1 MKSTLE
7 HSDTYITNSSRI
19 NSTQII
25 VLGGDRDFDALSLC
39 LQAILAN
46 TDLDS
51 IQILVYLS
59 GERKLRSKQIIER
72 FGGLVE
78 LEIRH
83 YNSDRA
89 SYLIADASRTRSP
102 ESALVLLSCE
112 AIVSKGWLTALIETA
127 QSREG
132 IAVVTS
138 RQIKHRNDR
147 AAWDVIPYANNN
159 HDIDVALSPDENIV
173 LNPGF
178 DERIG
183 AIELSSFNLFCTL
196 FSPQIIDK
204 LQLQYSIGLDDR
216 NWITEIAS
224 AIGQIE
230 KMHIV
235 YTPNSKVFDVSY
247 FQ

>member
-7 HSDTYITNSSRI
+7 CLDTEISISSRI
-19 NSTQII
+19 DFTQII

-51 IQILVYLS
+51 IKILVYLS
-59 GERKLRSKQIIER
+59 GERKLRAKQIIER

-78 LEIRH
+78 LEVRH
-83 YNSDRA
+83 YNSDRV
-89 SYLIADASRTRSP
+89 SYLIADAARNRST

-112 AIVSKGWLTALIETA
+112 AIVAKGWLTALTETA
-127 QSREG
+127 QSRED
-132 IAVVTS
+132 IAIVTS

-147 AAWDVIPYANNN
+147 SAWEVIPYANNN
-159 HDIDVALSPDENIV
+159 HDIDVALSPTDNIV
-173 LNPGF
+173 LDPGF
-178 DERIG
+178 DQSTG
-183 AIELSSFNLFCTL
+183 AIELNSFNLFCTL

-204 LQLQYSIGLDDR
+204 LQLQYSIGLDDF
-216 NWITEIAS
+216 NWIMEIAN

-230 KMHIV
+230 RMHIV
-235 YTPNSKVFDVSY
+235 YTPKSKVFDVSY

>member
-7 HSDTYITNSSRI
+7 HSDTYIANSSRI
-19 NSTQII
+19 DSTQII
-25 VLGGDRDFDALSLC
+25 VLGGDRDFDALNLC

-46 TDLDS
+46 TDLDL
-51 IQILVYLS
+51 IQIFVYLS
-59 GERKLRSKQIIER
+59 GERKIRSKQIIER

-83 YNSDRA
+83 YNSDRV
-89 SYLIADASRTRSP
+89 SYLIADAARTRSA

-132 IAVVTS
+132 IAIVTS

-147 AAWDVIPYANNN
+147 AAWEVIPYANNN
-159 HDIDVALSPDENIV
+159 HDIDVALSPTENIV

-178 DERIG
+178 DESSG
-183 AIELSSFNLFCTL
+183 AIELNSFNLFCSL
-196 FSPQIIDK
+196 FSSQIIDK

-216 NWITEIAS
+216 NWIMEIAN

-235 YTPNSKVFDVSY
+235 YTPKSKVFDVSY